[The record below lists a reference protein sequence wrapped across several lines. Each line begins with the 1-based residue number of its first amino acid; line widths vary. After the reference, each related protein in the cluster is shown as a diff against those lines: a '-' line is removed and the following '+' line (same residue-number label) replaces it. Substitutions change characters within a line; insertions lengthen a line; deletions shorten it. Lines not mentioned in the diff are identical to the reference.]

1 MTAEPQRCQDI
12 IDMPVWSDAEN
23 RDRLTVVVRC
33 GRLVVTAKGIK
44 VEHIHHS
51 RDLDIPGCEQARV
64 TWTRRR

>member
-1 MTAEPQRCQDI
+1 MAEPQRCQDSI
-12 IDMPVWSDAEN
+12 VLLDANYPVKSL
-23 RDRLTVVVRC
+23 RVTC
-33 GRLVVTAKGIK
+33 GRLVVTTKGVK